1 MILRKI
7 LLVQTRKFSDFSTMF
22 QLKNLETQ
30 KQVKNSIEGLK
41 FLKVEELKEEQKKVI
56 EEIDILL
63 NKISKS
69 KKNILKN
76 NGPVALFTTPMKDS
90 FHRKVHVSTFDEKF
104 DLCF

>member
-1 MILRKI
+1 MILRKV

-69 KKNILKN
+69 KKTYSKIMAVL
-76 NGPVALFTTPMKDS
+76 LY
-90 FHRKVHVSTFDEKF
+90 
-104 DLCF
+104 LLLL

>member
-1 MILRKI
+1 MILRKV

-63 NKISKS
+63 NNISKS

-76 NGPVALFTTPMKDS
+76 NGRVALFTTPMKDS
-90 FHRKVHVSTFDEKF
+90 FH
-104 DLCF
+104 

>member
-7 LLVQTRKFSDFSTMF
+7 LLVQTRKLSDFSTMF

-41 FLKVEELKEEQKKVI
+41 LQKKVI

-69 KKNILKN
+69 KKTYSKKLA
-76 NGPVALFTTPMKDS
+76 VL
-90 FHRKVHVSTFDEKF
+90 
-104 DLCF
+104 LYLLLL